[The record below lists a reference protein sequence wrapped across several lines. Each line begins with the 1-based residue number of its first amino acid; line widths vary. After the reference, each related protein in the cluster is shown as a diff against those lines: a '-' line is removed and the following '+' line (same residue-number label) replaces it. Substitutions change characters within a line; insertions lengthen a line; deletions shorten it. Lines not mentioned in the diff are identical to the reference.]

1 MPQVWATD
9 HVAGSLDISPCVLP
23 PYRRGNTDEEGD
35 PVTFYDNWKTT
46 DPNLEAPRCPECEGN
61 LEGDK
66 YEGYCEEEG
75 CDYTYTTD
83 YEAILEVRYY

>member
-1 MPQVWATD
+1 MWATHHTGD
-9 HVAGSLDISPCVLP
+9 SLDISPCVLP
-23 PYRRGNTDEEGD
+23 PYWRGHINEEGV

-46 DPNLEAPRCPECEGN
+46 DPNLEAPLCPTCDGV

-66 YEGYCEEEG
+66 WEGECSEED

-83 YEAILEVRYY
+83 YEAFLQVRYY

>member
-1 MPQVWATD
+1 M
-9 HVAGSLDISPCVLP
+9 
-23 PYRRGNTDEEGD
+23 
-35 PVTFYDNWKTT
+35 
-46 DPNLEAPRCPECEGN
+46 CPTCDGV

-66 YEGYCEEEG
+66 WEGECSEED

>member
-1 MPQVWATD
+1 MPQVQAT
-9 HVAGSLDISPCVLP
+9 HHAGDSLDISPRVLP
-23 PYRRGNTDEEGD
+23 PYRRGPTDEESD
-35 PVTFYDNWKTT
+35 PATSYDNWKTT
-46 DPNLEAPRCPECEGN
+46 DPNLEAPRCPECDSV

-66 YEGYCEEEG
+66 WEGECSEED